1 MGLTIRRY
9 ACMGIHTNTYSA
21 HGCPFNDQQ
30 ESVKKKRAFLC
41 GYWEKQGG
49 AMTASITA
57 A

>member
-30 ESVKKKRAFLC
+30 ESVKKKELFYADTGKNKVGR
-41 GYWEKQGG
+41 
-49 AMTASITA
+49 
-57 A
+57 